1 MLGEYL
7 PTKKLKKKIK
17 KRDQKHMKKHG
28 PNKITLH

>member
-7 PTKKLKKKIK
+7 PTKKLKKKNK